1 MSADKPFTK
10 ENLDGY
16 LRELAKEFRKKN
28 GNKMS
33 AEIIL
38 IGGASILINYGFR
51 EMTYDMD
58 AIIKSSGAMKEAIN
72 TVGDRL
78 ELPVGWL
85 NTDFANTKS
94 YTPRLVEYSKYY
106 KTFANILQVRTVSA
120 EYLVAMKLMAG
131 RQYKNDLSDIVGI
144 LIEQEERKKP
154 LSFEVIQKAIVDLY
168 DSYDKVPEDSRVF
181 MEAIYNKEDLHDF
194 YRQCREIEQENKDTL
209 VGFQENYPG
218 VLNGD
223 NLADVLK
230 AARAKK
236 EAQAIEK
243 AVENATME
251 QVVEAAKIANAHDF
265 IMDTEKGYD
274 TNIGDRG
281 GKLSGGQRQRI
292 SIARAIL
299 KNPPILILDE
309 ATSALD
315 TESERLVQEALE
327 RLMKTRTTIAI
338 AHRLSTIRN
347 ADEICVLYEGEIVER
362 GRHEELLAKDGYYK
376 KLNDMQS
383 LG

>member
-209 VGFQENYPG
+209 VEFQENYPG

-223 NLADVLK
+223 NLADVMK

-236 EAQAIEK
+236 QEK
-243 AVENATME
+243 
-251 QVVEAAKIANAHDF
+251 
-265 IMDTEKGYD
+265 
-274 TNIGDRG
+274 
-281 GKLSGGQRQRI
+281 
-292 SIARAIL
+292 
-299 KNPPILILDE
+299 
-309 ATSALD
+309 
-315 TESERLVQEALE
+315 
-327 RLMKTRTTIAI
+327 
-338 AHRLSTIRN
+338 
-347 ADEICVLYEGEIVER
+347 
-362 GRHEELLAKDGYYK
+362 
-376 KLNDMQS
+376 
-383 LG
+383 

>member
-10 ENLDGY
+10 ENLDSY

-168 DSYDKVPEDSRVF
+168 DSYDKIPEESKVF
-181 MEAIYNKEDLHDF
+181 MEAVYNKEDLHDF

-209 VGFQENYPG
+209 VEFQEKYPG
-218 VLNGD
+218 VLNGN

-236 EAQAIEK
+236 QEK
-243 AVENATME
+243 
-251 QVVEAAKIANAHDF
+251 K
-265 IMDTEKGYD
+265 EK
-274 TNIGDRG
+274 
-281 GKLSGGQRQRI
+281 
-292 SIARAIL
+292 
-299 KNPPILILDE
+299 
-309 ATSALD
+309 
-315 TESERLVQEALE
+315 
-327 RLMKTRTTIAI
+327 
-338 AHRLSTIRN
+338 
-347 ADEICVLYEGEIVER
+347 
-362 GRHEELLAKDGYYK
+362 
-376 KLNDMQS
+376 
-383 LG
+383 

>member
-236 EAQAIEK
+236 QEK
-243 AVENATME
+243 
-251 QVVEAAKIANAHDF
+251 
-265 IMDTEKGYD
+265 
-274 TNIGDRG
+274 
-281 GKLSGGQRQRI
+281 
-292 SIARAIL
+292 
-299 KNPPILILDE
+299 
-309 ATSALD
+309 
-315 TESERLVQEALE
+315 
-327 RLMKTRTTIAI
+327 
-338 AHRLSTIRN
+338 
-347 ADEICVLYEGEIVER
+347 
-362 GRHEELLAKDGYYK
+362 
-376 KLNDMQS
+376 
-383 LG
+383 

>member
-10 ENLDGY
+10 ENLDSY

-85 NTDFANTKS
+85 NTDFANTKL

-168 DSYDKVPEDSRVF
+168 DSYDKIPEESKVF
-181 MEAIYNKEDLHDF
+181 MEAVYNKEDLHDF

-209 VGFQENYPG
+209 VEFQENYPG

-236 EAQAIEK
+236 QEK
-243 AVENATME
+243 
-251 QVVEAAKIANAHDF
+251 K
-265 IMDTEKGYD
+265 EK
-274 TNIGDRG
+274 
-281 GKLSGGQRQRI
+281 
-292 SIARAIL
+292 
-299 KNPPILILDE
+299 
-309 ATSALD
+309 
-315 TESERLVQEALE
+315 
-327 RLMKTRTTIAI
+327 
-338 AHRLSTIRN
+338 
-347 ADEICVLYEGEIVER
+347 
-362 GRHEELLAKDGYYK
+362 
-376 KLNDMQS
+376 
-383 LG
+383 

>member
-168 DSYDKVPEDSRVF
+168 DSYDKIPEDSRVF
-181 MEAIYNKEDLHDF
+181 MEAVYNKEDLHDF

-209 VGFQENYPG
+209 VGFQKNYPG

-236 EAQAIEK
+236 QEK
-243 AVENATME
+243 
-251 QVVEAAKIANAHDF
+251 K
-265 IMDTEKGYD
+265 EK
-274 TNIGDRG
+274 
-281 GKLSGGQRQRI
+281 
-292 SIARAIL
+292 
-299 KNPPILILDE
+299 
-309 ATSALD
+309 
-315 TESERLVQEALE
+315 
-327 RLMKTRTTIAI
+327 
-338 AHRLSTIRN
+338 
-347 ADEICVLYEGEIVER
+347 
-362 GRHEELLAKDGYYK
+362 
-376 KLNDMQS
+376 
-383 LG
+383 

>member
-10 ENLDGY
+10 ENLDSY

-144 LIEQEERKKP
+144 LIEQDERKKA

-168 DSYDKVPEDSRVF
+168 DSYDKIPEESKVF
-181 MEAIYNKEDLHDF
+181 MEAVYNKEDLHDF
-194 YRQCREIEQENKDTL
+194 YRQCRAIEQENKDTL
-209 VGFQENYPG
+209 VEFQENYPG

-236 EAQAIEK
+236 QEK
-243 AVENATME
+243 
-251 QVVEAAKIANAHDF
+251 K
-265 IMDTEKGYD
+265 EK
-274 TNIGDRG
+274 
-281 GKLSGGQRQRI
+281 
-292 SIARAIL
+292 
-299 KNPPILILDE
+299 
-309 ATSALD
+309 
-315 TESERLVQEALE
+315 
-327 RLMKTRTTIAI
+327 
-338 AHRLSTIRN
+338 
-347 ADEICVLYEGEIVER
+347 
-362 GRHEELLAKDGYYK
+362 
-376 KLNDMQS
+376 
-383 LG
+383 

>member
-120 EYLVAMKLMAG
+120 EHLVAMKLMAG

-236 EAQAIEK
+236 QEK
-243 AVENATME
+243 
-251 QVVEAAKIANAHDF
+251 K
-265 IMDTEKGYD
+265 EK
-274 TNIGDRG
+274 
-281 GKLSGGQRQRI
+281 
-292 SIARAIL
+292 
-299 KNPPILILDE
+299 
-309 ATSALD
+309 
-315 TESERLVQEALE
+315 
-327 RLMKTRTTIAI
+327 
-338 AHRLSTIRN
+338 
-347 ADEICVLYEGEIVER
+347 
-362 GRHEELLAKDGYYK
+362 
-376 KLNDMQS
+376 
-383 LG
+383 